1 MRTTV
6 DITEG
11 QHRAL
16 SEIAQHRRLRGFSQL
31 VQEALD
37 AYLRDWGKDEVDLL
51 PSLEG
56 SLDEQGEQELRTRVD
71 TVRATWRAP

>member
-6 DITEG
+6 EITDA

-16 SEIAQHRRLRGFSQL
+16 SAVAQQRGLRGFSAL

-37 AYLRDWGKDEVDLL
+37 AYLQDLHADEIELL
-51 PSLEG
+51 LSLEG
-56 SLDEQGEQELRTRVD
+56 TLDEHEEDEVRSRIEATRQ
-71 TVRATWRAP
+71 TWRVS

>member
-6 DITEG
+6 EITDA

-16 SEIAQHRRLRGFSQL
+16 TGLAQQRRLRGFSRL

-37 AYLRDWGKDEVDLL
+37 AYLQGLESPEIELL
-51 PSLEG
+51 LSLEG
-56 SLDEQGEQELRTRVD
+56 SLDDDQERQLRAVIGEA
-71 TVRATWRAP
+71 RATWRAS